1 VLAGLADIA
10 YSQLNPV
17 TVMHFNPNFI
27 NVRPSQYQ
35 ADAHSSG
42 QLGARNDAQPNDVL
56 NENMKSSVGQV
67 TGTSSS
73 GLQLGDK
80 KGADDV
86 AQTML
91 DHIQRGLDQL
101 RKSGAS
107 EERIQQRLEAAKEG
121 IAKGYDQAEQQL
133 DDMGLL
139 DDDLKA
145 EIAQGRSLID
155 AGLEQLATTAVKT
168 TAVKTGATDE
178 EGIST
183 KMPSFNNSSRF
194 SSQASQQNSMSLEL
208 MTKDGD
214 RISLSFMQ
222 SASTFSYGAQE
233 GHQLITAAG
242 FEENLAWQMDVV
254 GNLDEGE
261 QEALS
266 NLLQNVEKLSSSF
279 FSGDLGG
286 ALEQA
291 MQLGFDGNELASMSL
306 NLRQESFSSVSR
318 AYNSVQPQLP
328 TPELESLSSGL
339 LAYNENYLSALE
351 QAKSFADPETLL
363 NDLVDQLFPDD
374 HLKDIFQAYNQGLQS
389 AVEGRADLMSKLL
402 T

>member
-1 VLAGLADIA
+1 LADIA

-27 NVRPSQYQ
+27 NVQPNKYQ
-35 ADAHSSG
+35 SGDQSNARADTKS
-42 QLGARNDAQPNDVL
+42 NDVL
-56 NENMKSSVGQV
+56 NDNMKSSVGQA

-73 GLQLGDK
+73 GLQLADK

-86 AQTML
+86 AKTML

-101 RKSGAS
+101 RDSGAS
-107 EERIQQRLEAAKEG
+107 EERIQQRLEAAKAG
-121 IAKGYDQAEQQL
+121 IAKGYEQAEKQL
-133 DDMGLL
+133 EGMGLL

-145 EIAQGRSLID
+145 EIAQGRSLIE
-155 AGLEQLATTAVKT
+155 AGLGQLAA
-168 TAVKTGATDE
+168 GAEKE
-178 EGIST
+178 ESIST
-183 KMPSFNNSSRF
+183 KMPSLNSFASASSF

-214 RISLSFMQ
+214 KISLSFMQ
-222 SASTFSYGAQE
+222 SSSSFSYGAQE

-266 NLLQNVEKLSSSF
+266 NLLQSVEKLSNSF

-291 MQLGFDGNELASMSL
+291 MQLGFDGDELASMSL

-328 TPELESLSSGL
+328 TPELEGLSSGL

-374 HLKDIFQAYNQGLQS
+374 HLKDIFQAYNQGLQN
-389 AVEGRADLMSKLL
+389 AVEGRADMMSKLL

>member
-1 VLAGLADIA
+1 MADIA

-17 TVMHFNPNFI
+17 TDMHFNPNLI
-27 NVRPSQYQ
+27 NVQSSHQHKGTQ
-35 ADAHSSG
+35 HSHGEQSN
-42 QLGARNDAQPNDVL
+42 ARVAKPNDVL
-56 NENMKSSVGQV
+56 NDNMKSSVAQS

-86 AQTML
+86 AKTML

-101 RKSGAS
+101 KNSGAS
-107 EERIQQRLEAAKEG
+107 DERIQQRLEAAKEG

-133 DDMGLL
+133 KDMGLL

-145 EIAQGRSLID
+145 EIAQGRNLID
-155 AGLEQLATTAVKT
+155 AGLEQLTSGVEK
-168 TAVKTGATDE
+168 E
-178 EGIST
+178 EGITT
-183 KMPSFNNSSRF
+183 KMPSFSESRF

-214 RISLSFMQ
+214 KISLSFMQ
-222 SASTFSYGAQE
+222 SSSSFSYGAQE
-233 GHQLITAAG
+233 GHQIITAAG
-242 FEENLAWQMDVV
+242 FEDNLAWQMDVV

-261 QEALS
+261 QAALS
-266 NLLQNVEKLSSSF
+266 NLLQDVEKLSNSF

-291 MQLGFDGNELASMSL
+291 MQLGFDGSELASMSL

-318 AYNSVQPQLP
+318 AYNAVQPQLP

-351 QAKSFADPETLL
+351 QAKSFADPEKLL

-374 HLKDIFQAYNQGLQS
+374 HLKDIFQAYNQGLQN
-389 AVEGRADLMSKLL
+389 AVDGRADMMSKLL